1 MQKPDRGVH
10 KGTSLCVCCDSPI
23 CLILILISWRDAII
37 NKHGG
42 TASKGNKVL
51 LSLSGDLSEYL
62 FFDMLTQNM
71 CKWGTYWPSSVCV
84 EYSWKCCVYAR
95 DYKQAATIAS
105 GISSS
110 LIWRWQWLWLLRQRA
125 SSYLGPKTI
134 LGASRLCPS
143 LLSGA
148 AYHGRHIE
156 IVIFKQ
162 FYAKQARKQICLV

>member
-1 MQKPDRGVH
+1 MHAKAWPRGSQRDVSLRVLWFSNLPDSDSDIMKGRNNQQAWRDSKQSITFTFRGFEWIFILWHVNTKYVQMGH
-10 KGTSLCVCCDSPI
+10 ILTVECVCRVQLDVLCVC
-23 CLILILISWRDAII
+23 
-37 NKHGG
+37 
-42 TASKGNKVL
+42 
-51 LSLSGDLSEYL
+51 E
-62 FFDMLTQNM
+62 
-71 CKWGTYWPSSVCV
+71 
-84 EYSWKCCVYAR
+84 R

-148 AYHGRHIE
+148 AYHGRTE
-156 IVIFKQ
+156 ILIFKQ
-162 FYAKQARKQICLV
+162 FVRKKRRKQICLV

>member
-1 MQKPDRGVH
+1 MNEALFVRNQKKIPQTTFECMQKPDRGVH

-95 DYKQAATIAS
+95 EIINRQLQLPAASPQVLSGDGNDCDYW
-105 GISSS
+105 GNELL
-110 LIWRWQWLWLLRQRA
+110 LIWDRRQF
-125 SSYLGPKTI
+125 LV
-134 LGASRLCPS
+134 RLAFAPVYS
-143 LLSGA
+143 LA
-148 AYHGRHIE
+148 QPTMVA
-156 IVIFKQ
+156 
-162 FYAKQARKQICLV
+162 

>member
-1 MQKPDRGVH
+1 M
-10 KGTSLCVCCDSPI
+10 KGRNNQHQQTWGDMGAKV
-23 CLILILISWRDAII
+23 
-37 NKHGG
+37 
-42 TASKGNKVL
+42 NKVL
-51 LSLSGDLSEYL
+51 LSFPGDLHKWIFLLYVQ
-62 FFDMLTQNM
+62 MGHILTVE
-71 CKWGTYWPSSVCV
+71 CVCRV
-84 EYSWKCCVYAR
+84 QLDVLCVCER

-148 AYHGRHIE
+148 AYHGRIE
-156 IVIFKQ
+156 ILIFKQ
-162 FYAKQARKQICLV
+162 FLRKTGKETDLSSSARLSSVQNIRLIYC